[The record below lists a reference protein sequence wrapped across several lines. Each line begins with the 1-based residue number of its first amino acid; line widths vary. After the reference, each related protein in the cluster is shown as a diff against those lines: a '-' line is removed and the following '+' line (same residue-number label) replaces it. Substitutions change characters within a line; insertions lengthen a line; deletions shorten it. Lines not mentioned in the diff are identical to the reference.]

1 MGTKMTIVLD
11 VENMADFDVNFK
23 DKIHGGTVVAMAKYD
38 AVQHADKSGE
48 LLQRCYDGFS
58 AYIMGRL
65 LARKEREKL
74 RKDILAWL
82 ET

>member
-11 VENMADFDVNFK
+11 IENMEDFDVNFK

-38 AVQHADKSGE
+38 AINYTTVVEDVFGNSEWFKCVEALDE
-48 LLQRCYDGFS
+48 IR
-58 AYIMGRL
+58 
-65 LARKEREKL
+65 ERTG
-74 RKDILAWL
+74 I